1 MIGRITVFL
10 FALCL
15 SIGHAAPS
23 KIYTQL
29 ILNIHD
35 PALKA
40 NIMRAITHHDKTSD
54 PKSNETDKTT
64 ELKALII
71 KAMKPYGYFNGQIN
85 ITQAKADT
93 PRNIRVQ
100 TGPPVYIHHIT
111 FDLSGDGATDPA
123 FLALKANYLSTQGDI
138 LNTVTYEKTIDN
150 IYNLAANRGL
160 FDTQILTKQIAINRA
175 LHQAEITLA
184 IDTGKQYYFGPTTFT
199 TQPFALSLLRRFLT
213 YEAGTPYRH
222 DRIEETQADLNRST
236 LFQNILINTD
246 QRNRSTHTVPI
257 QIKLKPQEKTTYSAA
272 LGYGSVNGL
281 RGTLGFT
288 RNQLNQYGHQF
299 RTLLQAAQYN
309 SSISSY
315 YTLPGERPGNSHYN
329 LSAAYRYF
337 NQATGDG
344 HGFKLESNYQSQS
357 AHTQQT
363 FALTYLNERYDIQN
377 LPKTRA
383 KALFPNIHWEYVS
396 TQEKINI
403 QNGWRISSSL
413 SSGLTAE
420 NKIQNAQWF
429 TQARMNVKT
438 LYSFSDTLKL
448 RMRFNAAYTHI
459 SSLEQLP
466 FSLQLLS
473 GGPLSIRGYRFNS
486 IGPGHSLFTS
496 SVEMQYRLWRSLFG
510 ITFFDIGNVTD
521 GNPLQEKPYEGG
533 GVGVAF
539 HSPIGV
545 FTLNIAR
552 PLNQQKHPPT
562 MIQFA
567 IGSNL

>member
-1 MIGRITVFL
+1 MIGRINVFL
-10 FALCL
+10 LLLCL
-15 SIGHAAPS
+15 SIGHSALA
-23 KIYTQL
+23 KTYTQV
-29 ILNIHD
+29 ILDVHY
-35 PALKA
+35 PALKENIERAVAHYNQGDEKA
-40 NIMRAITHHDKTSD
+40 NAASERAA
-54 PKSNETDKTT
+54 
-64 ELKALII
+64 ELKTLIVE
-71 KAMKPYGYFNGQIN
+71 AMKPYGYFDGQVR
-85 ITQAKADT
+85 ITPATADT
-93 PRNIRVQ
+93 PQ
-100 TGPPVYIHHIT
+100 TLYIQAGRPIYIHRIQV
-111 FDLSGDGATDPA
+111 DLTGDGARDPA
-123 FLALKANYLSTQGDI
+123 FLALKAQYQAMQGSV
-138 LNTVTYEKTIDN
+138 LNTTTYEETIDS

-160 FDTQILTKQIAINRA
+160 FDTRIINKQIAINRH
-175 LHQAEITLA
+175 LHQAEITLV
-184 IDTGKQYYFGPTTFT
+184 IETGKQYYFGPTTFST
-199 TQPFALSLLRRFLT
+199 TPFALSLLRRFLT

-222 DRIEETQADLNRST
+222 DRIEETQADLTRST

-246 QRNRSTHTVPI
+246 QRNRGTHTVPI
-257 QIKLKPQEKTTYSAA
+257 EIKLKPQEKTTYSAA

-288 RNQLNQYGHQF
+288 RNQLNAYGHQF

-315 YTLPGERPGNSHYN
+315 YTLPGKRPGNSRYN
-329 LSAAYRYF
+329 ISAAYRYF

-357 AHTQQT
+357 THTQQT

-396 TQEKINI
+396 TEEKINI
-403 QNGWRISSSL
+403 QNGWRLSSSL

-429 TQARMNVKT
+429 TQVRFNLKT
-438 LYSFSDTLKL
+438 LHAFSDDFKL
-448 RMRFNAAYTHI
+448 RMRFNAAYTDI

-496 SVEMQYRLWRSLFG
+496 SIELQYRLWRSLFG

-533 GVGVAF
+533 GVGLAF

-545 FTLNIAR
+545 FTLNVAR
-552 PLNQQKHPPT
+552 PLNQQRHPPT